1 MKGNDALKYPSLQ
14 LEINYLLLPIM
25 NSVQFLINMLASH
38 SLVFGNKPIIVYH
51 IILKITQN

>member
-25 NSVQFLINMLASH
+25 NSVQSLINML
-38 SLVFGNKPIIVYH
+38 SLPFISIWS
-51 IILKITQN
+51 